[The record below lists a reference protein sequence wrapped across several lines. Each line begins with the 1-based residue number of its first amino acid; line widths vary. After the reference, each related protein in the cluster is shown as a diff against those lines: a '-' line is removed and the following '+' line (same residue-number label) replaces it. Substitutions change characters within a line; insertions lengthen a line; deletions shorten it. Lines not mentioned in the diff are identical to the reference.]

1 MGFQEA
7 ASSISIGPVRNPQT
21 EPISHAS
28 GTSTGSFDS
37 NITVVDSQYVH
48 IHSTKPNTALRRD
61 PSKPLPNEQ
70 DMRQERAEIQNIVVV
85 RHWSLVD
92 LRRLYELAEKEATQP
107 IQSPP
112 QNLQEAVELLARDPR
127 LSINGPEH
135 DSDLSKAHPKPI
147 ELSLSRLDASMKKAV
162 KRPKVLHSPGDD
174 VVDVLLSEWAQ
185 LHGFGLQSQHH
196 HKGHRY
202 KASYQTDDDDD
213 DLEPELGRAKGIGG
227 QYIQGPTNGNKRN
240 VKSVHFRARV
250 ESGSEGSDNAKQQ
263 PKKPP
268 SRHVL
273 RAEASSSSLTSSS
286 ASSDFSD
293 LTPPPTPTPR
303 TAQDRGSK
311 DVQSSSSR
319 RYTPPDVPSGNG
331 PEGSNKS
338 ERRTPPSPIYF
349 RPMSVQHNQCWQDGG
364 GVGSFASGNQTDF
377 RGGPHSPNQKTR
389 PSPIQNQSWQ
399 ATNQFSNNNN
409 NNNLP
414 GYPMQQHSQ
423 QQHHPNMPHRA
434 ASIGGPTIP
443 SLYGSPIPPA
453 SLHGGRFH
461 ALSHPQ
467 LQPPSSLQKKPQ
479 ANSGGYNSSN
489 NGNNN
494 NNNNNNNNS
503 KNQPLPPSRHR
514 SERRH
519 HRTPREKRGEGGS
532 GRSSG
537 IGSREGKNILTKSL
551 ISAGAVAGL
560 LDILDGLG
568 AI

>member
-1 MGFQEA
+1 MY
-7 ASSISIGPVRNPQT
+7 IS
-21 EPISHAS
+21 
-28 GTSTGSFDS
+28 
-37 NITVVDSQYVH
+37 Y
-48 IHSTKPNTALRRD
+48 STKPNTAPRRD

-92 LRRLYELAEKEATQP
+92 LRRLYELAEKEGAQP
-107 IQSPP
+107 TQSPP
-112 QNLQEAVELLARDPR
+112 QNLQEAVELPARDPR
-127 LSINGPEH
+127 LSITGPEY
-135 DSDLSKAHPKPI
+135 DGDLSKAHPKSI

-162 KRPKVLHSPGDD
+162 NRPKVLHSPGDD
-174 VVDVLLSEWAQ
+174 VVDVLLDEWTR
-185 LHGFGLQSQHH
+185 LGGFGLKSRHH

-213 DLEPELGRAKGIGG
+213 DLEPELERAKGIGG
-227 QYIQGPTNGNKRN
+227 QYIQGPTNSNKRN

-250 ESGSEGSDNAKQQ
+250 ESGSEGSDKAKQH
-263 PKKPP
+263 PKKPPP

-273 RAEASSSSLTSSS
+273 RSEASSSSLTSSS

-293 LTPPPTPTPR
+293 LTPPPTPTPTPR
-303 TAQDRGSK
+303 TPQDRGSK

-319 RYTPPDVPSGNG
+319 RYTPPNVPTGNG
-331 PEGSNKS
+331 PEGITKS
-338 ERRTPPSPIYF
+338 ERRTPPSPIYS
-349 RPMSVQHNQCWQDGG
+349 RPMPAQQNQSWQGG
-364 GVGSFASGNQTDF
+364 GAVGSYPSGNQTDF
-377 RGGPHSPNQKTR
+377 RGGPHSPNQQTR

-399 ATNQFSNNNN
+399 GANQFPNHNHNNNN

-414 GYPMQQHSQ
+414 GYPMQQYSQ
-423 QQHHPNMPHRA
+423 KQHHPSMPHRA

-443 SLYGSPIPPA
+443 SPYGSPIPPS

-461 ALSHPQ
+461 AFSHPQ
-467 LQPPSSLQKKPQ
+467 LQLPSSLQQKPQ
-479 ANSGGYNSSN
+479 ASGGYSSSN

-494 NNNNNNNNS
+494 NNNNNNNFN
-503 KNQPLPPSRHR
+503 NQPLPPSRHR

-519 HRTPREKRGEGGS
+519 RTPREKRTEGGS

-537 IGSREGKNILTKSL
+537 IGSREGKNILKKSL